1 MSQEGHQAKL
11 HDVSDFSV
19 REDED
24 LVRWTLDGMV
34 SKQVFQQF
42 QSILGLELLL
52 QHSVEDK
59 VKNGQHS

>member
-1 MSQEGHQAKL
+1 MSQEGHQTKL
-11 HDVSDFSV
+11 YDVSDFSV

-24 LVRWTLDGMV
+24 LVRWALDGMV

-52 QHSVEDK
+52 QHSIEDK
-59 VKNGQHS
+59 VKNG